1 MDYEYYV
8 DKDRENRRKH
18 GLPLILGRA
27 VIESMLAK
35 RSIWIRAM
43 KSVG

>member
-1 MDYEYYV
+1 MDYEYDV

-27 VIESMLAK
+27 VIESMISEKIDLDFG
-35 RSIWIRAM
+35 R
-43 KSVG
+43 